1 MDDLNYNIDRNGW
14 WSTDRNTITVKAANA
29 EFIDNM
35 SVNTP
40 IDLDNLGSITINITP
55 KDA

>member
-14 WSTDRNTITVKAANA
+14 WSTDRNTIAVKAANA